1 MKNFLL
7 IVLGLLQCVIAV
19 QAIEQTQAVPINAER
34 LQEVVPFAVK
44 GTVQTFTKTVHGGVQ
59 HVLIK
64 SADNASQIKLI
75 QAYLLK
81 RAEQYKAGDYSV
93 TERLHGVEIPGLS
106 QLKKAKADDIK
117 VEYQALDNGG
127 QIHFS
132 SEYPLF
138 VQALHEW
145 FDAQAAAHGNAEIPE
160 HSRHHSSSAE

>member
-1 MKNFLL
+1 MKHYLL

-19 QAIEQTQAVPINAER
+19 QAIEQVPARPVNPEQVQQI
-34 LQEVVPFAVK
+34 VPFAVK
-44 GTVQTFTKTVHGGVQ
+44 GTLQTFTKTVHGGVQ
-59 HVLIK
+59 HVVIK

-75 QAYLLK
+75 QAHLQK
-81 RAEQYKAGDYSV
+81 RAEQYQSGDYSV
-93 TERLHGVEIPGLS
+93 TEHLHGAEMPGLA
-106 QLKKAKADDIK
+106 QLKRTTANDIK

-145 FDAQAAAHGNAEIPE
+145 FDAQAADHGNPEIPG
-160 HSRHHSSSAE
+160 HNGHHSSSAE